1 MKNKP
6 EMTALLHLA
15 WQIDR
20 FHCKCVMR
28 FLSTAQISTPS
39 IKNFHPI
46 ILVKF
51 KQLLHL
57 HSLMSAKRCVPSTTC
72 DEHYILPCDYFYI
85 CDFCAIQGSFSSCAS
100 DDFWN

>member
-1 MKNKP
+1 
-6 EMTALLHLA
+6 MTALLHLA

-20 FHCKCVMR
+20 FHCMCVMR

-57 HSLMSAKRCVPSTTC
+57 HSMMSAKRCVPSLHVMSIT
-72 DEHYILPCDYFYI
+72 FYHVI
-85 CDFCAIQGSFSSCAS
+85 TFIYVTSVPFRVPFHLVRLMTFGIKP
-100 DDFWN
+100 